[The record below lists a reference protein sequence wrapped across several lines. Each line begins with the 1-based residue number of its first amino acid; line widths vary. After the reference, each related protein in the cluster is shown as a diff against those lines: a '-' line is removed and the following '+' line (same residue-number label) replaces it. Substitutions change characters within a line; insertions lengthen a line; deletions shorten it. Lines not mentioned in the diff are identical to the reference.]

1 MNPTRPDDGPLSSP
15 NRQALPPPTAEE
27 QAHSDKLVRL
37 IAEETTA
44 SGGKISFAR
53 FMELALYA
61 PGLGYYVAGKYK
73 FGAQGDFVTAPELG
87 SLFARCL
94 AHQCQTILTNMD
106 GGDVQGRTSVPYT
119 DVPMP
124 RAQDAQERPAG
135 APFGEANHAHRIS
148 GAADIL
154 EVGAGSGVLAA
165 DLLLALEAADA
176 LPDHYFILEL
186 SADLCERQ
194 AEMLLQKA
202 PRLVDRVH
210 WLDALPDSFRGIVL
224 ANELL
229 DATPVERFR
238 VTESGLNQIHVA
250 WEDNRFVWQEQ
261 PIEAAIQLPSLPAG
275 YVSEINLH
283 AEAWVRSL
291 GDILTQGVILLI
303 DYGFPRTEFYHPQR
317 SQGTLMCHYRHRAH
331 DDPLILVGL
340 QDITAHVDFTA
351 MAEAG
356 TDAGLSL
363 LGYTSQAAFLLG
375 NNLDQIVA
383 ASDPN
388 DVRKHLELT
397 QQIKKL
403 TLPHEM
409 GELFKVM
416 ALGRGMKEPL
426 RGFSVQDR
434 RGRL

>member
-15 NRQALPPPTAEE
+15 DLQALPPPTTQE

-37 IAEETTA
+37 IAEEIAA

-73 FGAQGDFVTAPELG
+73 FGAQGDFVTAPEFG

-94 AHQCQTILTNMD
+94 AHQCQTILTSMD
-106 GGDVQGRTSVPYT
+106 GG
-119 DVPMP
+119 
-124 RAQDAQERPAG
+124 
-135 APFGEANHAHRIS
+135 
-148 GAADIL
+148 DIL

-165 DLLLALEAADA
+165 DLLLALEATDA

-250 WEDNRFVWQEQ
+250 WEDGRFVWQEQ
-261 PIEAAIQLPSLPAG
+261 PIEAAIQLPTLPVG

-291 GDILTQGVILLI
+291 GDILTQGVVLLI
-303 DYGFPRTEFYHPQR
+303 DYGFPRAEFYHPQR

-375 NNLDQIVA
+375 NNLDRIVA

-388 DVRKHLELT
+388 DVRAHLDLT
-397 QQIKKL
+397 QQVKKL

-416 ALGRGMKEPL
+416 ALGRGAKEPL
-426 RGFSVQDR
+426 RGFSMQDR

>member
-1 MNPTRPDDGPLSSP
+1 MNPIRPDDGPLSSP
-15 NRQALPPPTAEE
+15 DRQALPSPTAEE
-27 QAHSDKLVRL
+27 QAHSDKLVRV
-37 IAEETTA
+37 IADEIAA

-61 PGLGYYVAGKYK
+61 PGFGYYVAGKYK

-94 AHQCQTILTNMD
+94 AHQCQTILTSM
-106 GGDVQGRTSVPYT
+106 GGG
-119 DVPMP
+119 
-124 RAQDAQERPAG
+124 
-135 APFGEANHAHRIS
+135 
-148 GAADIL
+148 DIL

-165 DLLLALEAADA
+165 DLLRALEASDS
-176 LPDHYFILEL
+176 LPERYFILEL

-202 PRLVDRVH
+202 PHLVDRVH

-261 PIEAAIQLPSLPAG
+261 PIDAAIQLPTLPAG

-291 GDILTQGVILLI
+291 GDILTQGVVLLI
-303 DYGFPRTEFYHPQR
+303 DYGFPRAEFYHPQR